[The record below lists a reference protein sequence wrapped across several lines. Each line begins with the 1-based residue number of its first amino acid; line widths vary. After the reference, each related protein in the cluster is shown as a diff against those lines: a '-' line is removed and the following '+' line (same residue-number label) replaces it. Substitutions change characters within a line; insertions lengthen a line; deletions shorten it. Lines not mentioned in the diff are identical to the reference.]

1 MLLETVESLDDKLK
15 ESEDLLNKFSSDN
28 LKSMLCVQKDVSN
41 KPSMIIDDLGT
52 FTSHDSNSEIKCLF
66 IKLVKVD
73 EVKANI
79 ACLKICDNCEA

>member
-1 MLLETVESLDDKLK
+1 
-15 ESEDLLNKFSSDN
+15 
-28 LKSMLCVQKDVSN
+28 
-41 KPSMIIDDLGT
+41 MIIDDLGT